1 MNRRASLTFGVLL
14 ILLGGWFLAVQFMP
28 ELSGWIN
35 NFGDWP
41 LWIIGPGILL
51 IIAAVVSGVSGL
63 AVPGAILSGIGGIMF
78 YQNATNDWESWAYIW
93 TLIIGFV
100 GIGLFLMHILEGNFR
115 KALKE
120 GGRPILTSIILF
132 LIFGSFFRYI
142 FGEEPFLGDYWPILL
157 ILAGLWNLV
166 KPMVSNRN
174 RDVAEDEIMAEVV
187 IEPDE

>member
-1 MNRRASLTFGVLL
+1 
-14 ILLGGWFLAVQFMP
+14 
-28 ELSGWIN
+28 
-35 NFGDWP
+35 
-41 LWIIGPGILL
+41 
-51 IIAAVVSGVSGL
+51 
-63 AVPGAILSGIGGIMF
+63 
-78 YQNATNDWESWAYIW
+78 
-93 TLIIGFV
+93 
-100 GIGLFLMHILEGNFR
+100 MHILEGNFR

-174 RDVAEDEIMAEVV
+174 SDVAEDEIMAEVV
-187 IEPDE
+187 IEPDEPNESDEVITEA